1 MFKVKIQ
8 KAKYLNEKQMD
19 INNRVF
25 TQSKKKPSINR
36 FKFIIL
42 YFTIIRHVVFFF
54 ESLFYFDQ
62 ITRLLYTGELYK
74 KVIKRPQNRLPSLN
88 MHTFPKHFYSQF
100 TFKDLLHSSENNI
113 SNDSCIRQ
121 SSFFLKVCHCQYSS
135 WINLLKLCILKLNW
149 VNAIYQFSTQAPHKL
164 PS

>member
-8 KAKYLNEKQMD
+8 KAKYLNEKKMD

-121 SSFFLKVCHCQYSS
+121 SSFFLKFV
-135 WINLLKLCILKLNW
+135 I
-149 VNAIYQFSTQAPHKL
+149 VSTAVGL
-164 PS
+164 IF

>member
-8 KAKYLNEKQMD
+8 KAKYLNEKKMD
-19 INNRVF
+19 INNRFF

-121 SSFFLKVCHCQYSS
+121 SSFFLKFV
-135 WINLLKLCILKLNW
+135 I
-149 VNAIYQFSTQAPHKL
+149 VSTAVGL
-164 PS
+164 IF

>member
-8 KAKYLNEKQMD
+8 KAKYLNEKKMD
-19 INNRVF
+19 INNRFF

-54 ESLFYFDQ
+54 ESLFYLDQ
-62 ITRLLYTGELYK
+62 ITRFLYTGELYK

-121 SSFFLKVCHCQYSS
+121 SSFFFLKFV
-135 WINLLKLCILKLNW
+135 I
-149 VNAIYQFSTQAPHKL
+149 VSTAVGL
-164 PS
+164 IF

>member
-1 MFKVKIQ
+1 MKK
-8 KAKYLNEKQMD
+8 KMD
-19 INNRVF
+19 INNRFF

-36 FKFIIL
+36 FKFMIL

-88 MHTFPKHFYSQF
+88 MHTFPKHFYS
-100 TFKDLLHSSENNI
+100 
-113 SNDSCIRQ
+113 
-121 SSFFLKVCHCQYSS
+121 
-135 WINLLKLCILKLNW
+135 
-149 VNAIYQFSTQAPHKL
+149 
-164 PS
+164 

>member
-8 KAKYLNEKQMD
+8 KAKYLNEKKMD
-19 INNRVF
+19 INNRFF

-36 FKFIIL
+36 FKFIL

-121 SSFFLKVCHCQYSS
+121 SSFFLKFV
-135 WINLLKLCILKLNW
+135 I
-149 VNAIYQFSTQAPHKL
+149 VSTAVGL
-164 PS
+164 IF

>member
-1 MFKVKIQ
+1 MKK
-8 KAKYLNEKQMD
+8 KMD
-19 INNRVF
+19 INNRFF

-74 KVIKRPQNRLPSLN
+74 KVINFKRPQNRLPSLN
-88 MHTFPKHFYSQF
+88 MHTFPKHFYS
-100 TFKDLLHSSENNI
+100 
-113 SNDSCIRQ
+113 
-121 SSFFLKVCHCQYSS
+121 
-135 WINLLKLCILKLNW
+135 
-149 VNAIYQFSTQAPHKL
+149 
-164 PS
+164 